1 MRAPFFRKFKWFGR
15 NPVIA
20 TVLLFGVSV
29 RFLLVLGCFLA
40 LGFQFALSQERLI
53 EGRVVDD
60 EGKPVANASVAP
72 FWRANGS
79 SRKSDGTPFDLSDK
93 IQLHEFWGR
102 IGEMESDQAT
112 KTNGDGS
119 FTIALNWRDRAL
131 FAMDADRNFGC
142 IVSLTNAERVK
153 DAVVLH
159 LIPLVTVKG
168 QFRSSVKSKSIGWA
182 HAYVE
187 LPVDSNNPLAS
198 NRLISCGSFEG
209 RFEVRLPP
217 GEYRL
222 DAYAVSDVATDVIDL
237 RVNPAPSFT
246 VRATDTDLDIDLLE
260 LTLAPPGRQEL
271 EAEAKQEGRW
281 EDYTKHYGEPA
292 PDWNAVGS
300 RGIDHQDNIA
310 GLRGKWVLLDFWGL
324 SCAPCLGHGIP
335 KMMDFYEKN
344 ARSKSRFEIVGVC
357 IDFTGEINDI
367 AKLEKELSNIEDN
380 VWKGQKIPFP
390 IVLDNTFKTWERY
403 GIPGLGTVVLIDPDG
418 NIVEGDESTLQ
429 AVLDRAE
436 PSDESKSR

>member
-1 MRAPFFRKFKWFGR
+1 MSA
-15 NPVIA
+15 
-20 TVLLFGVSV
+20 VLPFGVSV
-29 RFLLVLGCFLA
+29 KVLLALGCFLT
-40 LGFQFALSQERLI
+40 LGSPLALSQERLI
-53 EGRVVDD
+53 EGRVVDA
-60 EGKPVANASVAP
+60 EGEPVTNASVAT

-79 SRKSDGTPFDLSDK
+79 SNKSDGTSFDLSDK
-93 IQLHEFWGR
+93 MQLQEFWGR
-102 IGEMESDQAT
+102 LGQMESDHST

-119 FTIALNWRDRAL
+119 FTIALKERDRAL
-131 FAMDADRNFGC
+131 FAIDADRKLGC
-142 IVSLTNAERVK
+142 IVSLASAEEVK
-153 DAVVLH
+153 DAVVLK

-168 QFRSSVKSKSIGWA
+168 QFRSSAKSKPIGWA

-187 LPVDSNNPLAS
+187 LPLDEKNPLAN

-237 RVNPAPSFT
+237 RVNPTPSFT
-246 VRATDTDLDIDLLE
+246 VRATDVDLDIGLLE

-271 EAEAKQEGRW
+271 ETEAKQEGRW
-281 EDYTKHYGEPA
+281 ADYTKHYGEPA
-292 PDWNAVGS
+292 PDWNAIGS
-300 RGIDHQDNIA
+300 RGIDHQKNIA

-324 SCAPCLGHGIP
+324 SCAPCLGRGIP
-335 KMMDFYEKN
+335 KMMEFYDKN
-344 ARSKSRFEIVGVC
+344 ARSKPRFEIVGVC

-367 AKLEKELSNIEDN
+367 AKLEKELSNIENN
-380 VWKGQKIPFP
+380 VWKGKKIPFP

-403 GIPGLGTVVLIDPDG
+403 GIPGLGTVVLIDPNG

-429 AVLDRAE
+429 AVLDMAE
-436 PSDESKSR
+436 PSDEPKSR